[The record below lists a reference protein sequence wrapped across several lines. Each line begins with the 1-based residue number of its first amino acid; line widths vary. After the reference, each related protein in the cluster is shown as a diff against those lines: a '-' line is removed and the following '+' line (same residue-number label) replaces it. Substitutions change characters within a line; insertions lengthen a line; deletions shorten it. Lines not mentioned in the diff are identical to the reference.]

1 MRTNHGTTLKRC
13 DSASPLSPSQV
24 AVGTSRWDWLFGF
37 DSRREEKISKKVLT
51 NRSTYAIIKPSN
63 EGGRKTM
70 MTTVKTMLDG
80 TIPVKPLSYVLGDD
94 WTYLY
99 SDSWKGVEFDVHAC
113 MNGEVVAVVEG

>member
-1 MRTNHGTTLKRC
+1 MAMKKFLKF
-13 DSASPLSPSQV
+13 L
-24 AVGTSRWDWLFGF
+24 
-37 DSRREEKISKKVLT
+37 EKGLT
-51 NRSTYAIIKPSN
+51 NLSGRAIIKPSN

-70 MTTVKTMLDG
+70 MTTVKTLLDG
-80 TIPVKPLSYVLGDD
+80 TLPVKPLSYVLGDD

>member
-1 MRTNHGTTLKRC
+1 
-13 DSASPLSPSQV
+13 
-24 AVGTSRWDWLFGF
+24 
-37 DSRREEKISKKVLT
+37 
-51 NRSTYAIIKPSN
+51 
-63 EGGRKTM
+63 M

-113 MNGEVVAVVEG
+113 MNGEIVAVVEAESLDYFLFFLEILTRFF

>member
-1 MRTNHGTTLKRC
+1 M
-13 DSASPLSPSQV
+13 
-24 AVGTSRWDWLFGF
+24 
-37 DSRREEKISKKVLT
+37 KKVLT
-51 NRSTYAIIKPSN
+51 NPEIDAIIKPSN

>member
-1 MRTNHGTTLKRC
+1 MTNPEIG
-13 DSASPLSPSQV
+13 
-24 AVGTSRWDWLFGF
+24 
-37 DSRREEKISKKVLT
+37 
-51 NRSTYAIIKPSN
+51 AIIKPSN

-113 MNGEVVAVVEG
+113 MNCEVVAVVEG

>member
-1 MRTNHGTTLKRC
+1 
-13 DSASPLSPSQV
+13 
-24 AVGTSRWDWLFGF
+24 
-37 DSRREEKISKKVLT
+37 
-51 NRSTYAIIKPSN
+51 
-63 EGGRKTM
+63 M

-80 TIPVKPLSYVLGDD
+80 VLPIKPFSYVLGDD

>member
-1 MRTNHGTTLKRC
+1 
-13 DSASPLSPSQV
+13 
-24 AVGTSRWDWLFGF
+24 
-37 DSRREEKISKKVLT
+37 
-51 NRSTYAIIKPSN
+51 
-63 EGGRKTM
+63 M

-113 MNGEVVAVVEG
+113 MNCEVVAVVEG